1 MKLNQDRFPA
11 MSSSSHLVRVQEGAV
26 VCGVCKGLE
35 VSGRGSAKGWRIIF
49 VVSTLFVW
57 LPAFIYAGMA
67 ILIPLKNNED
77 DIKNSDDINKIEVEL
92 ERLQTMKDKGLI
104 TDEEF
109 SKMKEKTLQI

>member
-1 MKLNQDRFPA
+1 
-11 MSSSSHLVRVQEGAV
+11 MSSSSDLVRVKEGAV

-35 VSGRGSAKGWRIIF
+35 VSGRGSANGWRILF

>member
-1 MKLNQDRFPA
+1 
-11 MSSSSHLVRVQEGAV
+11 MSGSSDLVRVKEGAV

-35 VSGRGSAKGWRIIF
+35 VSGRGSAKGWRILFI
-49 VVSTLFVW
+49 VSTLFVW
-57 LPAFIYAGMA
+57 LPAFVYAGMA

-77 DIKNSDDINKIEVEL
+77 EIKNSDDINQIEVEL

>member
-1 MKLNQDRFPA
+1 
-11 MSSSSHLVRVQEGAV
+11 
-26 VCGVCKGLE
+26 
-35 VSGRGSAKGWRIIF
+35 
-49 VVSTLFVW
+49 
-57 LPAFIYAGMA
+57 MA

-109 SKMKEKTLQI
+109 SKMKEKTLKI

>member
-1 MKLNQDRFPA
+1 
-11 MSSSSHLVRVQEGAV
+11 MSSSSHLVRVKEGAV

-35 VSGRGSAKGWRIIF
+35 VSGRGSAKGWRILFFI
-49 VVSTLFVW
+49 STLFVW

-77 DIKNSDDINKIEVEL
+77 DIKNSDQENEKESISNDINKIEVEL

-104 TDEEF
+104 TDEEY

>member
-1 MKLNQDRFPA
+1 
-11 MSSSSHLVRVQEGAV
+11 MSSSSDLIRVKEGAV

-35 VSGRGSAKGWRIIF
+35 VSGRGSAKGWRILFFI
-49 VVSTLFVW
+49 STLFVW
-57 LPAFIYAGMA
+57 LPAFVYAGMA
-67 ILIPLKNNED
+67 ILIPLKNNE
-77 DIKNSDDINKIEVEL
+77 DDINKIEVEL

>member
-1 MKLNQDRFPA
+1 
-11 MSSSSHLVRVQEGAV
+11 MSSSSDLVRAKEGAV
-26 VCGVCKGLE
+26 LCGVCKGLE
-35 VSGRGSAKGWRIIF
+35 VSGRGSANGWRILFFI
-49 VVSTLFVW
+49 STLFVW

-77 DIKNSDDINKIEVEL
+77 NLKNSDDINKIEVEL
-92 ERLQTMKDKGLI
+92 EKLQTMKDKGLI

>member
-1 MKLNQDRFPA
+1 MT
-11 MSSSSHLVRVQEGAV
+11 SSSDLVRVKEGAV

>member
-1 MKLNQDRFPA
+1 
-11 MSSSSHLVRVQEGAV
+11 MSSSSDLVRVKEGSV

-35 VSGRGSAKGWRIIF
+35 VSGRGSAKGWRILFFI
-49 VVSTLFVW
+49 STLFVW

-109 SKMKEKTLQI
+109 SKMKEKTL